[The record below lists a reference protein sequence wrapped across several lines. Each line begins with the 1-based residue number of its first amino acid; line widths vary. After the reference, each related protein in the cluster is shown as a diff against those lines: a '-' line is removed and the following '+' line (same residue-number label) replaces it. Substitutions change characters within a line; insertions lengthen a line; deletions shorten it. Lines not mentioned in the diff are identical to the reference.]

1 MGTCNGAGGAV
12 RVWLAGFLLL
22 CAMPALAHVTST
34 GLAMVDVDDGRLS
47 YRFTVVT
54 SQVDDQYAPI
64 LQAAVDGDR
73 AASQRVA
80 QALRD
85 YARFSIAGQACRPG
99 RISMRGSTAGDGKVV
114 IEMALTCPKSV
125 GVLWIRDDWPEVLGA
140 HFQTVMTVN
149 VAGSVAGQFAF
160 LDERREATL
169 QLNAPGGF
177 GWLSFIRMG
186 AEHILSGPDHLL
198 FLLALL
204 ALSRGLWPTVKIVT
218 GFTVAHSVTLSLA
231 VLGWV
236 DVPSRIVEP
245 LIAASIVWVAVENL
259 VAPKG
264 IGRRW
269 LVAAAFGLVHGLGF
283 AGGLLELGLPREAL
297 VRALVG
303 FNVGVE
309 LGQIAFVAVVLP
321 PLAWAAAPQRF
332 RRLPQVLSIAVA
344 SMGAVWL
351 IQRVFFSP

>member
-1 MGTCNGAGGAV
+1 MRAWLGA
-12 RVWLAGFLLL
+12 LLL
-22 CAMPALAHVTST
+22 LWAAPALAHVTST
-34 GLAMVDVDDGRLS
+34 GLANVDVDQGRLT
-47 YRFTVVT
+47 YRLTLVA
-54 SQVDDQYAPI
+54 SEVDALYAPI
-64 LQAAVDGDR
+64 LQQAVDGDR
-73 AASQRVA
+73 AASERVA

-85 YARFSIAGQACRPG
+85 YARFSIAGERCIPG
-99 RISMRGSTAGDGKVV
+99 RISMRGSNTGDGKVV
-114 IEMALTCPKSV
+114 LEMALACAKAV
-125 GVLWIRDDWPEVLGA
+125 GTLWIRDDWPEVLGA

-149 VAGSVAGQFAF
+149 VAGRVAGQFAF

-169 QLNAPGGF
+169 QLDAPGGF

-204 ALSRGLWPTVKIVT
+204 ALSRGVWPTVKIVT
-218 GFTVAHSVTLSLA
+218 GFTVAHSITLSLA

-245 LIAASIVWVAVENL
+245 LIAASIVWVALENL

-269 LVAAAFGLVHGLGF
+269 LVAATFGLVHGLGF

-321 PLAWAAAPQRF
+321 PLAWAAHPQRL
-332 RRLPQVLSIAVA
+332 RQLPQVLSIAVA
-344 SMGAVWL
+344 AMGAVWL
-351 IQRVFFSP
+351 VQRVFFSP